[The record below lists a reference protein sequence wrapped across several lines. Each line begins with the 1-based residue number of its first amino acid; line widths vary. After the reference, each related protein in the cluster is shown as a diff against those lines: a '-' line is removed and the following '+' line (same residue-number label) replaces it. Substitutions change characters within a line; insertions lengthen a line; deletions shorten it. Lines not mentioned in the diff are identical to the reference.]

1 MIIKD
6 MFQKPIDRDIKGV
19 IKVGQDDNLNIK
31 QELEEYVVTRE
42 LQRHFSDFFAS
53 YKKGITGNTDKMG
66 VWISGFFGSGK
77 SHFLKI
83 LSYLLANKEIDGK
96 QALDCFVEDKK
107 IADPMVL
114 ADMKLAST
122 IPTDVVLFNIDSKG
136 EMTGKQSKDAIVSVF
151 LKVFNEMLGFC
162 GSNPFLADLER
173 KLTDEKKYDEF
184 KEAFEDSFGSPW
196 TEARNDFDF
205 IQDDVVEV
213 LDEIGFMSVEAG
225 RNWCEKATENYSIS
239 IEAFA
244 QLVKKYINKKGNNH
258 HIVFLVDEIGQYI
271 GDDSKLMLNLQT
283 VTEDLGTACQGKA
296 WIIVTSQQDIDSITK
311 TKGNDFS
318 KIQGR
323 FDTRLSLSSANVDE
337 VIRKRVLEKNE
348 TGRQTL
354 SALYDEKATVI
365 KNLIIFNDGVEKKL
379 YATSEDFASVYPFIP
394 YQFNLLGSVLTSIRT
409 HGASGKHLAEGE
421 RSMLALFK
429 ESAVKV
435 MNDAPGTIVPFNM
448 FYDAL
453 EQFLD
458 HSHKGVISRAWDNDY
473 LNPNREQECFNINV
487 LKTLFMIKYVKEI
500 KANVENITSLMVS
513 NINDDRIELAE
524 KVETALKALV
534 RQTLVQKNNDIYVFL
549 TDEEQE
555 IRRAVE
561 TQNVDPGEVISKVS
575 EMIFDGIYDEKKY
588 RYPAFNGRYAFGF
601 NQVVDE
607 KPYKTTQNYDITL
620 KILTPDSDERA
631 DETVYRIM
639 SNQGNCV
646 LVVLPDDRAFL
657 DEIRSAMQIEKF
669 IRFDATNTDTRFEQ
683 IKESIKVEMRER
695 MAAAKLF
702 LTESLKNA
710 DIYANGDKVQ
720 TQSKE
725 ISSRIN
731 EAIGKLIGT
740 VYHKLNYIT
749 TAMNDND
756 IRAIFKDNG
765 KQLTLD
771 NASSTPNELA
781 LNDVN
786 SYIATNTSRHLKTSM
801 KSVLE
806 RFLKAP
812 YGFVEADIWWLVA
825 KLFKDGDIA
834 FFVNNEAITLL
845 SHSAEEI
852 IRFITRKEFNERL
865 MFEKRIKA
873 NEKQKKSV
881 REVAK
886 ELFGATLSSEDD
898 DAIMKSFLT
907 YASNLK
913 VELEKLEIRYQPEKA
928 YPGKNLVTT
937 GKRLMTE
944 ILQLKYASEFF
955 NTVNNKKDDY
965 LDFAEDYEPLKKFF
979 AGEQKDIFDKALRLM
994 KIYNESKTFIVD
1006 EELEAVVDSIKQILK
1021 KPAPYSDIFR
1031 LPEFLEKFSSL
1042 YVAILNDL
1050 EAPVQ
1055 QAIDDAKTRVFDE
1068 LKGKKCHDKL
1078 SDKFITLFREIRDK
1092 AEHCNNVAQ
1101 LQNIKV
1107 EADALKVRCLNEI
1120 SAEEAKMAPAV
1131 EVPPASVYNDNSDD
1145 ASEAVPPV
1153 IKQKKNKTIS
1163 IKSINIA
1170 TTWQLEN
1177 ADDVKK
1183 YITELETKLMKSLES
1198 DTIINIEF

>member
-1 MIIKD
+1 

-96 QALDCFVEDKK
+96 KALDYFIEDKK

-122 IPTDVVLFNIDSKG
+122 VPTDVVLFNIDSKG

-162 GSNPFLADLER
+162 SSNPFLADLER
-173 KLTDEKKYDEF
+173 KLTDENKYDEF
-184 KEAFEDSFGSPW
+184 KEKFEDSFGSPW

-213 LDEIGFMSVEAG
+213 LDEIDFMSVEAG

-244 QLVKKYINKKGNNH
+244 QLVKKYIDKKGNNH

-337 VIRKRVLEKNE
+337 VIRKRVLEKND

-365 KNLIIFNDGVEKKL
+365 KNLIVFNDGVEKKL
-379 YATSEDFASVYPFIP
+379 YATNEDFASVYPFIP

-435 MNDAPGTIVPFNM
+435 MNDNPGTIVPFNM

-473 LNPNREQECFNINV
+473 LNPNREQECFNVNV

-524 KVETALKALV
+524 RVETALKALV

-588 RYPAFNGRYAFGF
+588 RYPAFSGRYAFAF

-607 KPYKTTQNYDITL
+607 KPYKSTQSYDITL

-669 IRFDATNTDTRFEQ
+669 IRFDATNTVTKYEQ

-710 DIYANGDKVQ
+710 EIYANGDKVQ

-731 EAIGKLIGT
+731 ESIGKLIGT

-749 TAMNDND
+749 AAMSDND
-756 IRAIFKDNG
+756 IRELFKDNG
-765 KQLTLD
+765 KQLTLA
-771 NASSTPNELA
+771 NTSSTPNELA

-886 ELFGATLSSEDD
+886 ELFGATLSSDDD
-898 DAIMKSFLT
+898 DAIMKSFLN

-913 VELEKLEIRYQPEKA
+913 VELEKLEIRYQTEKA
-928 YPGKNLVTT
+928 YPGKNLVAT

-944 ILQLKYASEFF
+944 VSQLKYASEFF
-955 NTVNNKKDDY
+955 NTIDNKKDDY

-994 KIYNESKTFIVD
+994 KIYDESKTFIVD
-1006 EELEAVVDSIKQILK
+1006 EELEAVVDSIKQILR
-1021 KPAPYSDIFR
+1021 KPAPYSEIFK
-1031 LPEFLEKFSSL
+1031 LPELLKKFGDL
-1042 YVAILNDL
+1042 YVTLLTEMEKPVEAAI
-1050 EAPVQ
+1050 E
-1055 QAIDDAKTRVFDE
+1055 DARVRVFDE
-1068 LKGKKCHDKL
+1068 LKGKLCHDKL
-1078 SDKFITLFREIRDK
+1078 SDKFFNLFREIKDK
-1092 AEHCNNVAQ
+1092 AEHCNNVAT
-1101 LQNIKV
+1101 LQNIKI

-1120 SAEEAKMAPAV
+1120 SAEEAKMIQAATPAPV
-1131 EVPPASVYNDNSDD
+1131 VDDNTGDEVTPVVVA
-1145 ASEAVPPV
+1145 PPV
-1153 IKQKKNKTIS
+1153 VPTKKKKTVS
-1163 IKSINIA
+1163 IKSINTS
-1170 TTWQLEN
+1170 TTWQIET

-1183 YITELETKLMKSLES
+1183 YITELEQKLINSLEEG
-1198 DTIINIEF
+1198 TIINIEF

>member
-1 MIIKD
+1 
-6 MFQKPIDRDIKGV
+6 
-19 IKVGQDDNLNIK
+19 
-31 QELEEYVVTRE
+31 
-42 LQRHFSDFFAS
+42 
-53 YKKGITGNTDKMG
+53 
-66 VWISGFFGSGK
+66 
-77 SHFLKI
+77 
-83 LSYLLANKEIDGK
+83 
-96 QALDCFVEDKK
+96 
-107 IADPMVL
+107 
-114 ADMKLAST
+114 
-122 IPTDVVLFNIDSKG
+122 
-136 EMTGKQSKDAIVSVF
+136 
-151 LKVFNEMLGFC
+151 
-162 GSNPFLADLER
+162 
-173 KLTDEKKYDEF
+173 
-184 KEAFEDSFGSPW
+184 
-196 TEARNDFDF
+196 
-205 IQDDVVEV
+205 
-213 LDEIGFMSVEAG
+213 
-225 RNWCEKATENYSIS
+225 
-239 IEAFA
+239 
-244 QLVKKYINKKGNNH
+244 
-258 HIVFLVDEIGQYI
+258 
-271 GDDSKLMLNLQT
+271 
-283 VTEDLGTACQGKA
+283 
-296 WIIVTSQQDIDSITK
+296 
-311 TKGNDFS
+311 
-318 KIQGR
+318 
-323 FDTRLSLSSANVDE
+323 
-337 VIRKRVLEKNE
+337 
-348 TGRQTL
+348 
-354 SALYDEKATVI
+354 
-365 KNLIIFNDGVEKKL
+365 
-379 YATSEDFASVYPFIP
+379 
-394 YQFNLLGSVLTSIRT
+394 
-409 HGASGKHLAEGE
+409 
-421 RSMLALFK
+421 
-429 ESAVKV
+429 
-435 MNDAPGTIVPFNM
+435 
-448 FYDAL
+448 
-453 EQFLD
+453 
-458 HSHKGVISRAWDNDY
+458 
-473 LNPNREQECFNINV
+473 
-487 LKTLFMIKYVKEI
+487 
-500 KANVENITSLMVS
+500 
-513 NINDDRIELAE
+513 
-524 KVETALKALV
+524 
-534 RQTLVQKNNDIYVFL
+534 
-549 TDEEQE
+549 
-555 IRRAVE
+555 
-561 TQNVDPGEVISKVS
+561 
-575 EMIFDGIYDEKKY
+575 MIFDGIYDEKKY
-588 RYPAFNGRYAFGF
+588 RYPAFSGRYAFAF

-607 KPYKTTQNYDITL
+607 KPYKSTQSYDITL

-669 IRFDATNTDTRFEQ
+669 LVFDSANNSAKYNQVKDSLRTEHIERRAT
-683 IKESIKVEMRER
+683 
-695 MAAAKLF
+695 AKLF

-710 DIYANGDKVQ
+710 EIYANGDKVQ

-731 EAIGKLIGT
+731 ESIGKLIGT

-749 TAMNDND
+749 AAMNDND
-756 IRAIFKDNG
+756 IRELFKDNG
-765 KQLTLD
+765 KQLTLA
-771 NASSTPNELA
+771 NTSSTPNELA

-886 ELFGATLSSEDD
+886 ELLGATLSSDDD

-913 VELEKLEIRYQPEKA
+913 VELEKLEIRYQTEKA
-928 YPGKNLVTT
+928 YPGKNLVAT

-944 ILQLKYASEFF
+944 ISQLKYASEFF
-955 NTVNNKKDDY
+955 NTIDNKKDDY

-994 KIYNESKTFIVD
+994 KIYDESKTFIVD

-1021 KPAPYSDIFR
+1021 KAAPYSEIFK
-1031 LPEFLEKFSSL
+1031 LPELLEKFSSL
-1042 YVAILNDL
+1042 YVSILNDL

-1078 SDKFITLFREIRDK
+1078 SDKFITLFKEIRDK

-1120 SAEEAKMAPAV
+1120 SAEEVKMTPV
-1131 EVPPASVYNDNSDD
+1131 VDVPPAPVDDNTED
-1145 ASEAVPPV
+1145 VPEVVVPI
-1153 IKQKKNKTIS
+1153 IKQKKNKTVS
-1163 IKSINIA
+1163 IKSINTS
-1170 TTWQLEN
+1170 TTWQIET

-1183 YITELETKLMKSLES
+1183 YITELERKLLNSLEE